1 VEHSDLTDTR
11 FIYLPNIPA
20 PLFSLSSLH
29 IGNREKETQMKKIK
43 FSARLVGWIEFGWL
57 LLSNPGFQAA
67 RDKRR
72 AFYEYQMGKHHST
85 PCY

>member
-1 VEHSDLTDTR
+1 
-11 FIYLPNIPA
+11 
-20 PLFSLSSLH
+20 
-29 IGNREKETQMKKIK
+29 MKKIK